1 MVEQVAGISE
11 AKISKHGEGI
21 SERSGAEEHEGQSPH
36 DGDKQAASNFCKDIL
51 RVQVEGFVK
60 NGEENAVQESP
71 NYKIP
76 RGAVPQSTDS
86 KYNDDIDI
94 RSDFSFPIASK
105 REIEIVAE
113 PVGERDMP
121 SCPKILEGSRQIRFV
136 EISAQFEPE
145 QTGCADG
152 DLRIGRKVK
161 VELEGEENG
170 GHQGGK
176 TVHVGDI
183 PINGI
188 DINGQPVSN
197 YNFFEKSDGNK
208 EQSLRAE
215 S

>member
-1 MVEQVAGISE
+1 M
-11 AKISKHGEGI
+11 
-21 SERSGAEEHEGQSPH
+21 
-36 DGDKQAASNFCKDIL
+36 
-51 RVQVEGFVK
+51 
-60 NGEENAVQESP
+60 
-71 NYKIP
+71 
-76 RGAVPQSTDS
+76 PQSTDS

-197 YNFFEKSDGNK
+197 YNLFEKSDGNK
-208 EQSLRAE
+208 EQPFACGVIIKFFWRGELRQKVACPLNGACDKLRKE
-215 S
+215 GEEGEKGHHILCRLKLPVVDIQHIAQPLEGIEADAYRQDDVQRSERG